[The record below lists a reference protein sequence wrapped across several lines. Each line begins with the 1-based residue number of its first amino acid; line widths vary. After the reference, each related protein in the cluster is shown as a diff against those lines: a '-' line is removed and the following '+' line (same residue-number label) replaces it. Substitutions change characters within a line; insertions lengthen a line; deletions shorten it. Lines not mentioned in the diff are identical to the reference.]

1 MADDAT
7 NLDVAVVGAGWA
19 GIGVSQSLKA
29 AGLSHC
35 VYEKSRI
42 CETWRSQRWA
52 SFRMNTP
59 NALTVLPGDSYGG
72 DDPEGYMS
80 CEDFIEMV
88 AGYARRHRLPVREGV
103 EVLCLRPHGEA
114 FELESSAGR
123 AIARSVVVATGN
135 LNVPRRPEAASRLP
149 PAVKQ
154 IDGSEYYDAAGLPPG
169 AILVIGCGN
178 SGGQIAEDLALA
190 GRRVYLSTGRNG
202 RVPRTHRGRD
212 IFLWLTD
219 TGRMAK
225 PRSSGAGRGRIGATH
240 TISLQSL
247 SALGIVLLGRLE
259 DVDPEGVLTF
269 ADSLDDSAAHGDR
282 MSEEVR
288 AEIDAYIE
296 RKGLQVP
303 PAVPDEA
310 ETVARRFPEPPILR
324 LDLAAAGITTVIW
337 STGFTG
343 DFRWLQVPGAVAE
356 DGRPNQSRCLSVP
369 GVYFAGLDTQESL
382 RAGTVLAVEEECE
395 RIVGHI
401 LANRG
406 SPSGV
411 KPS

>member
-1 MADDAT
+1 MADAAT
-7 NLDVAVVGAGWA
+7 YLDVAVVGAGWA
-19 GIGVSQSLKA
+19 GIGVSQGLKA

-35 VYEKSRI
+35 VYERRRI
-42 CETWRSQRWA
+42 CETWRAQRWA

-59 NALTVLPGDSYGG
+59 NALTVMPGDSYGG

-88 AGYARRHRLPVREGV
+88 EDYARRHRLPIHEGV
-103 EVLCLRPHGEA
+103 EVRSLRPHGEA
-114 FELESSAGR
+114 FELQSSVGKV
-123 AIARSVVVATGN
+123 IARSVVVATGN
-135 LNVPRRPEAASRLP
+135 LNVPRRPKAASRLP
-149 PAVKQ
+149 SAINQ
-154 IDGSEYYDAAGLPPG
+154 IDGSDYYDAASLPPG
-169 AILVIGCGN
+169 AVLVIGCGN
-178 SGGQIAEDLALA
+178 SGGQIAEDLALS
-190 GRRVYLSTGRNG
+190 GRTVYLSTGRNG

-225 PRSSGAGRGRIGATH
+225 PRNSASGRGLIGATH

-259 DVDPEGVLTF
+259 DIDPDGALTF
-269 ADSLDDSAAHGDR
+269 SDSLDDSAAHGDR
-282 MSEEVR
+282 MAQELR

-296 RKGLQVP
+296 RNGLHVP

-310 ETVARRFPEPPILR
+310 ETVAPRFPEPPVLR
-324 LDLAAAGITTVIW
+324 LDLGAAGITTVIW

-343 DFRWLQVPGAVAE
+343 DFGWLQVPGAVAE
-356 DGRPNQSRCLSVP
+356 DGRPIQSKCLSVP

-382 RAGTVLAVEEECE
+382 RAGTVLAVKEECE

-406 SPSGV
+406 SQSGV